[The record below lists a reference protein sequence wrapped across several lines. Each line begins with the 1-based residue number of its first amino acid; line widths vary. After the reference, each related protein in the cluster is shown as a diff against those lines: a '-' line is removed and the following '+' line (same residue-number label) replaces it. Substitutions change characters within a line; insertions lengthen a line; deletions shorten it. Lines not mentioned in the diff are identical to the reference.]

1 MPMAVAPEPRATHAT
16 PSLRWAGTAEPETVG
31 HLRRLLSDRATA
43 LGADDALRGRI
54 ALAVSEAV
62 SNVVVHAYRESAE
75 PGPVEAALAFR
86 DGTVTISVRDHG
98 IGFLP
103 RTDSPGLGLGL
114 PLMASTADVMDIT
127 APADGGVEVRLAFA
141 LRADAAVA
149 AAA

>member
-1 MPMAVAPEPRATHAT
+1 MSTADLEKELARRRDPDNAAPP
-16 PSLRWAGTAEPETVG
+16 
-31 HLRRLLSDRATA
+31 
-43 LGADDALRGRI
+43 
-54 ALAVSEAV
+54 SEAV
-62 SNVVVHAYRESAE
+62 PLSI
-75 PGPVEAALAFR
+75 EAALAYR